1 MGEIK
6 ALTSLR
12 GIVALWVMSYHL
24 VGLSPVPFADP
35 TGLTSIGYLGVDF
48 FFVLSGFILAA
59 TYGRWFV
66 GGFEARDYLRLL
78 VRRVGRM
85 FPLHVTVILICV
97 AVAWAAGG
105 PYSPVQVVE
114 ELTLVHRWPGVQ
126 ALFRSINGPAWSIS
140 SEWLANILFPQF
152 AALTLVTGSRVAVLV
167 GCLAASSLA
176 ALVAFHSGSL
186 DLSLANTSA
195 PTIRC
200 FTEFAIGM
208 LLYRWHTIR
217 APRWAPLAALVT
229 SVVVSATFRQ
239 PAALV
244 PAMVAAIYLVG
255 ANRAAADR
263 FLGGGIPY
271 WLGEVSFSIY
281 LVHIPIVTA
290 STVLF
295 PHNVVG
301 YMGASIVATLAI
313 SAASYRW
320 IEVPGRDWSRVL
332 SDQMFRRVAVAE

>member
-1 MGEIK
+1 MGEVK

-24 VGLSPVPFADP
+24 VGLSPVPIADP
-35 TGLTSIGYLGVDF
+35 IGLTSIGYLGVDF

-66 GGFEARDYLRLL
+66 GGFEAHDYLRFL

-85 FPLHVTVILICV
+85 FPLHMAVILICV
-97 AVAWAAGG
+97 AVAWAAGN
-105 PYSPVQVVE
+105 PYSPVQVAE
-114 ELTLVHRWPGVQ
+114 ELTLVHRWPGVH
-126 ALFRSINGPAWSIS
+126 AIFRSINGPAWSIS
-140 SEWLANILFPQF
+140 SEWLANILLPQF
-152 AALTLVTGSRVAVLV
+152 AALTLVTGTRVAVLV
-167 GCLAASSLA
+167 GCVAISSLA
-176 ALVAFHSGSL
+176 ALVACNSGSL

-208 LLYRWHTIR
+208 LLHRWIAIQ
-217 APRWAPLAALVT
+217 APRWAPLAALVA
-229 SVVVSATFRQ
+229 SGAVSMTFRQ

-244 PAMVAAIYLVG
+244 PAMVATIYVVV

-263 FLGGGIPY
+263 ILGGGIPY

-281 LVHIPIVTA
+281 LVHIPIVTTA
-290 STVLF
+290 AVLF

-301 YMGASIVATLAI
+301 YMGLSIVATLTI

-332 SDQMFRRVAVAE
+332 SGQMFRRVAIAE